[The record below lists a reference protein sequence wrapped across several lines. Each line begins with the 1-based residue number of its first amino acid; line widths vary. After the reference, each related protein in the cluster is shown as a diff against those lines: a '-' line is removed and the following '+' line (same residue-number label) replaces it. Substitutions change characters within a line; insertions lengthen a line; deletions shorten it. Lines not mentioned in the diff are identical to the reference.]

1 MNYRAPGKTHNIKSL
16 SYLFN
21 RKGTVMVLF
30 LWWTCW
36 SVSMN
41 TVEMHRVTLSLV
53 RGGSQEGQKEHGL
66 CHVYQLLSCCRLNY
80 LGCAWKADD
89 IPVPP

>member
-1 MNYRAPGKTHNIKSL
+1 MNYRAPGKTHNIESL

-41 TVEMHRVTLSLV
+41 TVEVHRVTSILSEGGLS
-53 RGGSQEGQKEHGL
+53 RGSKGAWFVSCVPIAFMSQVELFRMCME
-66 CHVYQLLSCCRLNY
+66 
-80 LGCAWKADD
+80 D
-89 IPVPP
+89 

>member
-1 MNYRAPGKTHNIKSL
+1 MNYRAPGKTYNIESL

-30 LWWTCW
+30 LWWTCL

-41 TVEMHRVTLSLV
+41 TVEVHGVT
-53 RGGSQEGQKEHGL
+53 
-66 CHVYQLLSCCRLNY
+66 
-80 LGCAWKADD
+80 
-89 IPVPP
+89 